1 MRSSI
6 RHLMPTKT
14 NDQRAV
20 IAYWLVPAKPERE
33 LFGDLIP
40 ILASELRGPRFEPHV
55 TIFSAPQ
62 GRQSPREI
70 LAEIKAEPLHL
81 SIRGIG
87 ASAEYRNTLFVRL
100 GPSKALKRLVAQ
112 LRRATGSP
120 AKTPVDPH
128 LSLLYKDLPAS
139 ARRQL
144 AASLKLP
151 FSQILFDSIRAVRCS
166 SPVQSRADVEA
177 WRVIASK
184 SLK

>member
-1 MRSSI
+1 
-6 RHLMPTKT
+6 MPTKT
-14 NDQRAV
+14 KDQTAI

-40 ILASELRGPRFEPHV
+40 ILAYELRGPRFEPHV

-62 GRQSPREI
+62 DQQSPREI
-70 LAEIKAEPLHL
+70 LAEIKAEPLYL
-81 SIRGIG
+81 KVRGIS
-87 ASAEYRNTLFVRL
+87 ALAEYRNALFVRL
-100 GPSKALKRLVAQ
+100 SPTKALERLVAQ

-120 AKTPVDPH
+120 AKAPIDPH
-128 LSLLYKDLPAS
+128 LSLLYKHLPAS
-139 ARRQL
+139 VRRQL

-151 FSQILFDSIRAVRCS
+151 FSQILFDSIQAVRCS

-177 WRVIASK
+177 WRVIARK